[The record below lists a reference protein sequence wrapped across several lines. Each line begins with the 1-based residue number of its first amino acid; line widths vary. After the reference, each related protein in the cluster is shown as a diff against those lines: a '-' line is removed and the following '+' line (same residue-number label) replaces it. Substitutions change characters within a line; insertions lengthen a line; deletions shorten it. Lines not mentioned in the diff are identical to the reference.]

1 MTDREHRGTT
11 SSESDKSGAAA
22 ATPATLLEMRH
33 LTSDPHLQQR
43 DLPLDSMRM
52 WAMSFA
58 PMMFHRTPEQIEQ
71 SDPDTYNLVL
81 LRAGTMRRVDATS
94 EMTYGPGD
102 MHVNDSSLPFQLEA
116 HGCHMVSCIGVEV
129 PKRLLPLPN
138 DRVAAL
144 VGRKLSAREGMGGL
158 LATVLDHLITGHGSY
173 RSTDAPRLA
182 VVLRETLAGLFART
196 LQDEEQYVPTAAY
209 RRDLLL
215 RMRMF
220 IDQHLSDPELGPR
233 LIAAAHNVSISYV
246 HRLFGDDGTT
256 VAGWIRARRLERA
269 RRDLCDP
276 AMRIVPVHHIAAR
289 WGFSHHAAFTRAFRT
304 AYGVAPRDFR
314 RAALPQTKWR
324 ERQKI
329 EDAVPTTSPVVHTN
343 MVSRQ

>member
-1 MTDREHRGTT
+1 M
-11 SSESDKSGAAA
+11 
-22 ATPATLLEMRH
+22 
-33 LTSDPHLQQR
+33 
-43 DLPLDSMRM
+43 
-52 WAMSFA
+52 
-58 PMMFHRTPEQIEQ
+58 
-71 SDPDTYNLVL
+71 
-81 LRAGTMRRVDATS
+81 
-94 EMTYGPGD
+94 
-102 MHVNDSSLPFQLEA
+102 
-116 HGCHMVSCIGVEV
+116 
-129 PKRLLPLPN
+129 
-138 DRVAAL
+138 
-144 VGRKLSAREGMGGL
+144 
-158 LATVLDHLITGHGSY
+158 ATVLDHLITAHGSY

-276 AMRIVPVHHIAAR
+276 AMRTVPVHHIAAR

-304 AYGVAPRDFR
+304 AYGVAPRDLR
-314 RAALPQTKWR
+314 RTALPQPEWR

-329 EDAVPTTSPVVHTN
+329 EEAVPTTSPVIHTN
-343 MVSRQ
+343 MVSRR

>member
-215 RMRMF
+215 RM
-220 IDQHLSDPELGPR
+220 
-233 LIAAAHNVSISYV
+233 

-304 AYGVAPRDFR
+304 AYGIAPRDFR